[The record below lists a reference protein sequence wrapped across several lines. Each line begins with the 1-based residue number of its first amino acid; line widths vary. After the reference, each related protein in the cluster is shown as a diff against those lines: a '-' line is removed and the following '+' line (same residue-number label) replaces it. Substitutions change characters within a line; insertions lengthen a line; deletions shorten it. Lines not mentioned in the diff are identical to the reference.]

1 MKNNT
6 MKNTLKFNRLPDN
19 NDLYETGYIA
29 NYESKFDLG
38 EFKIY
43 NVGFGSSPYRIEL
56 NGEMYNFSQLNY
68 RMGWGRFKYQFK
80 SLKNCKERINI
91 MITELSQVSYWVSK

>member
-1 MKNNT
+1 
-6 MKNTLKFNRLPDN
+6 MKNTLKYNRLPEN
-19 NDLYETGYIA
+19 KELYVTGYEV

-43 NVGFGSSPYRIEL
+43 NVGFGSSPYRIKL
-56 NGEMYNFSQLNY
+56 NGEMYNFSELNY
-68 RMGWGRFKYQFK
+68 NMGWGEFKYQFK
-80 SLKNCKERINI
+80 SLKNCKERITI